1 MIREYSGCKSLGDL
15 VFLKRLH
22 MLLQNISPEE
32 EVDAMQRAVPRSR
45 SQWEALGAAAREDV
59 RAQESQ
65 WKGISADDHRK
76 HDIQEQDD
84 GDDNADDTIVFAAD
98 ANMWSLFIII
108 CLLMVLDNSSPLFLE
123 MFHYFSMNASLQLLV
138 HDYRQ
143 LYDISSFKT
152 CCKGSSR
159 SPP

>member
-65 WKGISADDHRK
+65 WKGSSADDNRK

-84 GDDNADDTIVFAAD
+84 GDDNADDTIVFAGD
-98 ANMWSLFIII
+98 ANMWWLFIII
-108 CLLMVLDNSSPLFLE
+108 CVYWWCLIIAHLC
-123 MFHYFSMNASLQLLV
+123 SLRCFIIFRWMQA
-138 HDYRQ
+138 YN
-143 LYDISSFKT
+143 Y
-152 CCKGSSR
+152 
-159 SPP
+159 

>member
-1 MIREYSGCKSLGDL
+1 MIREYSGCKALVGNL
-15 VFLKRLH
+15 VFLTRLH

-65 WKGISADDHRK
+65 WKGSSADDNRK
-76 HDIQEQDD
+76 HDIHEQDD
-84 GDDNADDTIVFAAD
+84 GDDNADDTIIFAGD
-98 ANMWSLFIII
+98 AMVVIIRI
-108 CLLMVLDNSSPLFLE
+108 LCLLMVLDSSSHLYLE
-123 MFHYFSMNASLQLLV
+123 MFHDFSMNASLQLY
-138 HDYRQ
+138 DYIQ
-143 LYDISSFKT
+143 LYDIRSLKT
-152 CCKGSSR
+152 CCKRSSR